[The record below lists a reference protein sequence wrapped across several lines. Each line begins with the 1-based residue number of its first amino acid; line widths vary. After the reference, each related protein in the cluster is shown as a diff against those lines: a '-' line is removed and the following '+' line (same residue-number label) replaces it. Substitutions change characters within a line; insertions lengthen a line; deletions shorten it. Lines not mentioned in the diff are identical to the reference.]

1 MERCNDAGICEA
13 CLNKGKSV
21 SLSLSFVP
29 CLEAFALPFGIER
42 KNAEL
47 TLFPYSEKTIPTC
60 VGIVYPMLHSG
71 ASLVALS

>member
-1 MERCNDAGICEA
+1 MERCNDAGGCKA
-13 CLNKGKSV
+13 CLNREKSV

-47 TLFPYSEKTIPTC
+47 TLFPYSEKLYLPT
-60 VGIVYPMLHSG
+60 
-71 ASLVALS
+71 

>member
-1 MERCNDAGICEA
+1 MERCNDASGCKA
-13 CLNKGKSV
+13 CLNREKSV

-47 TLFPYSEKTIPTC
+47 TLFPYSEKTIPTY

-71 ASLVALS
+71 ASLVASS